1 MLNKGDYMATAR
13 PHSHDETNPMH
24 NEINKILLVLTTYA
38 EKMEKNNNYCPD
50 VQELDMI
57 AEHLLNYIDKH
68 HKNITYNKHFLK
80 NAIIDLTEIPVMHP
94 KMQRL
99 AIKSCVNVA
108 IDNIENFCKLSF

>member
-1 MLNKGDYMATAR
+1 MATAR
-13 PHSHDETNPMH
+13 PYRHDENNPMH
-24 NEINKILLVLTTYA
+24 IDINKILSTLSTIA
-38 EKMEKNNNYCPD
+38 EKMEKNNNYCPN

-57 AEHLLNYIDKH
+57 AEHILSYINKH
-68 HKNITYNKHFLK
+68 HNNIDYHKHFLK

-108 IDNIENFCKLSF
+108 IDNIENFCKVSF